1 MLEST
6 LAPELRLALAYAP
19 AVVRPL
25 QLAAFAL
32 DARLAGIVGNAREVL
47 LAQIKL
53 AWWRERLGEPP
64 EQRPPGEPLLAAL
77 AAWHGPVDPLLALV
91 DGWEAM
97 LDPDAADPLAL
108 ADARAALG
116 RGLAIQAAA
125 PEAAEQAAAA
135 LRGWS
140 LATTGQGAAQSL
152 SNLPKLTLPRSLRAL
167 AVLYGL
173 ARRRGGQ
180 APLLDGPAALAA
192 AMRIG
197 MLGI

>member
-1 MLEST
+1 MPRPLIPW
-6 LAPELRLALAYAP
+6 LIVLVMALGLGWPALAQD
-19 AVVRPL
+19 R
-25 QLAAFAL
+25 AL
-32 DARLAGIVGNAREVL
+32 L
-47 LAQIKL
+47 LANQSY
-53 AWWRERLGEPP
+53 ARGTAVA
-64 EQRPPGEPLLAAL
+64 GAGAL
-77 AAWHGPVDPLLALV
+77 A
-91 DGWEAM
+91 
-97 LDPDAADPLAL
+97 DAADPLAL

-180 APLLDGPAALAA
+180 APLLDGPVALAA